1 MKLQN
6 KCPFVLTWALLHLL
20 IQQIWLVKNV
30 NAKGSLYL
38 YMKKKNASQ
47 MLVRRLTCRFRCKT
61 NLRKPSLTLPMTR
74 RKKNCVKLLDRI
86 RLQNMQGV
94 NDVKW
99 RGHAVLD
106 LRLAGS
112 KGSSESEGLRSGCT
126 AGRWGGGV
134 NRWTYNCIYSAA
146 DSQVSGFGSLLRAV
160 TNLRAG
166 TNLLPT
172 I

>member
-47 MLVRRLTCRFRCKT
+47 MLARRLTCRFRCKSK
-61 NLRKPSLTLPMTR
+61 LRKLSLTLPMTQ
-74 RKKNCVKLLDRI
+74 RKKNCVKPLDRI

-126 AGRWGGGV
+126 EEGRGGF
-134 NRWTYNCIYSAA
+134 NRWTYNCIYSTG

-160 TNLRAG
+160 MNLRAG
-166 TNLLPT
+166 THLLPT